1 MVSSTAAVVAVLLL
15 SLLGL
20 GQADVNPGD
29 SAIHDIQFEISEG
42 VREDK
47 IYFKKPFGHGVLRD
61 EDGITKS
68 QVCSKLV
75 AGHNKYNAEFLQGV
89 TVEWSDCMDAM
100 AYEQEYTYDQISEWT
115 GVHCGTLTNM
125 REKQQQL
132 TVANNIQCEIVP
144 SGSLLFQ
151 SQCVYNSR
159 KGQPACIGFIE
170 TETRAATGPSV
181 SFQRTIF
188 RYLHIIYLCFSG
200 GP

>member
-1 MVSSTAAVVAVLLL
+1 MVSSSAAVVAVLLL

-29 SAIHDIQFEISEG
+29 SALRDIQWAISEG
-42 VREDK
+42 VKEDK
-47 IYFKKPFGHGVLRD
+47 IYFKKPLGHGVLRD
-61 EDGITKS
+61 EGDVTRS

-75 AGHNKYNAEFLQGV
+75 AGYNKYNAKFLQV
-89 TVEWSDCMDAM
+89 AVEFSDCMDAL

-144 SGSLLFQ
+144 SGPLLFQ

-170 TETRAATGPSV
+170 TEIRAETEPSV
-181 SFQRTIF
+181 SFHRAIF
-188 RYLHIIYLCFSG
+188 QYLHNRYISAFSG